1 MGLSMSHTLYDP
13 LEPVEPWPWSG
24 GAGFAFDEL
33 GPELE
38 GAAGGGD
45 AGFGG
50 IWLAG
55 AAGGMGRG
63 AIGGAPTCVGEG
75 DVCPTGG
82 GAAETGRGGG
92 GGGAAGLTGG
102 GGGTAGLTG
111 GGGAAAAGLG
121 GDGGAGRGAG
131 AGAAAIGFVSTTRYG
146 AGVAAAGCLG
156 AVF

>member
-1 MGLSMSHTLYDP
+1 MSHTLYDP
-13 LEPVEPWPWSG
+13 LEPVEPAPWPWSG
-24 GAGFAFDEL
+24 GAGFVFDGL

-82 GAAETGRGGG
+82 GAADTGRG
-92 GGGAAGLTGG
+92 GG

-111 GGGAAAAGLG
+111 GGGAAGFTGGGAGGAAAAGLG
-121 GDGGAGRGAG
+121 GGGGAGRGAG
-131 AGAAAIGFVSTTRYG
+131 AGAAAIGFGGTTG
-146 AGVAAAGCLG
+146 
-156 AVF
+156 